1 MYPATFQNLTF
12 EKDFVPEGLE
22 SMVQWDNS
30 LKFDAFVLQVVA
42 DMCGLL
48 HAWPFDSLL
57 YHFKVVSTISIDL
70 ALTEA
75 IKLHHV
81 KDHKILYRNSTLP
94 KKINGDGVFH
104 NFPGQGQQKWVK
116 SINTEKNFDEVEQK
130 SLLTK

>member
-1 MYPATFQNLTF
+1 MYPATFL

-22 SMVQWDNS
+22 SMVRCDNS
-30 LKFDAFVLQVVA
+30 LKFDAFVLQFVA
-42 DMCGLL
+42 GICGLL

-57 YHFKVVSTISIDL
+57 YHFKVVSTISLDL

-81 KDHKILYRNSTLP
+81 KDHKILYKKQYSP
-94 KKINGDGVFH
+94 KGNKLGWGLLQFSR
-104 NFPGQGQQKWVK
+104 PSLTKMSEM

-130 SLLTK
+130 S